1 MIYKTI
7 IKQNFK
13 IDFMELQEVK
23 SKTAT
28 TRTTSVLS
36 EANVEKIVQRIQEKK
51 SVSETVALTLI
62 TGIMQNGG
70 TNKTAGQSVSYTVN
84 DATLSA
90 QELQSYVKTIDN
102 KATNRQLA
110 RALADEIGM
119 IATELEL
126 EGDLAAQ
133 MRYDYPEL
141 TLEEAVWCSNFQTT
155 NQGCPEIVKDW
166 LVNNYKQRF
175 NK

>member
-102 KATNRQLA
+102 KATNRRGLPQKHL
-110 RALADEIGM
+110 G
-119 IATELEL
+119 T
-126 EGDLAAQ
+126 
-133 MRYDYPEL
+133 
-141 TLEEAVWCSNFQTT
+141 
-155 NQGCPEIVKDW
+155 
-166 LVNNYKQRF
+166 
-175 NK
+175 